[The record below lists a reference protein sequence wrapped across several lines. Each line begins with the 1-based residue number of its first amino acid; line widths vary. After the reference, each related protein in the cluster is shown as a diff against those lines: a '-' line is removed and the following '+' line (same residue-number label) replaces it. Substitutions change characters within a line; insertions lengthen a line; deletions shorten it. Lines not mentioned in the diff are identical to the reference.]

1 MSRPADADVAGHD
14 IVEIAVPHKER
25 ETGEVFIKRLKL
37 LTFCAAGLRQ
47 MSTFPPLS
55 SWLTR
60 AS

>member
-1 MSRPADADVAGHD
+1 VSRLADADVAGHD

-25 ETGEVFIKRLKL
+25 ETGEVSIKRLKL
-37 LTFCAAGLRQ
+37 PEVLRCRTAADVDV
-47 MSTFPPLS
+47 PPLS